1 MDHGRKSSVENKLRL
16 LFEYQQFDANE
27 KLSAL
32 IREAETEYERC
43 LSDEELEGIFAA
55 GENPQVNER
64 RRKILDG
71 KQK

>member
-1 MDHGRKSSVENKLRL
+1 MENKLRL

-43 LSDEELEGIFAA
+43 LLDEELEDIFAA

-64 RRKILDG
+64 RRKILNG